1 MKTEK
6 IYSPVNDTKIQDN
19 ISGSPMWKE
28 CYAPEEISDVNKP
41 LYCYWIKFDGLKPV
55 QVTKKSDKALTSHT
69 INLSND
75 KKGKGNTRRYKK

>member
-55 QVTKKSDKALTSHT
+55 QVTKNQTKHSHHT
-69 INLSND
+69 Q
-75 KKGKGNTRRYKK
+75 